1 MKMANTPVRQY
12 IGARYVPLFANP
24 AEWDNTQTY
33 EPLTIVI
40 HAGNSYTSRQ
50 YVPVGID
57 ITNNDFWALTG
68 NYNAQVE
75 AYRQEAQRALS
86 LAQTNKSDIADINTN
101 ITDIN
106 TNITDIDATLTALG
120 VENVEKA
127 TNAANKWNRFTQLFA
142 TPEDYGAVGDGIT
155 DDTTAIQNAIN
166 KNNFILFSP
175 KTYITTSPLQIPS
188 NKILFGFHQ
197 GVDTTGTIIR
207 NNSTAM
213 LEMQQD
219 SIYAGRQTTRSTT
232 IHGIRF
238 IGVNTNDFMISNT
251 QTLTLTNI
259 TLDNIDICVFN
270 KICKG
275 YILGSVF
282 NKLRLQNLNTT
293 GTIQGSDNYFTN
305 WYYAD
310 FNTTET
316 TDYAFNFNVLKLT
329 HIENIYITGNVN
341 GTTGAQTLLHFTACD
356 HLYINNI
363 ICDYANKYAIETYL
377 CNSLSIN
384 NINIR
389 GCGKDGTALIKI
401 NSGNNITL
409 DNIYVEAVHVGDE
422 IPATTKLIQ
431 VNNTR
436 IKINNI
442 YSEIPINYNIIN
454 QYIYNT
460 ILRTMLNINAD
471 IEPSATKKFTFA
483 KTHVFSNANT
493 YIYNVIIPEY
503 PTLQITREQ
512 DDTNI
517 YITITNN
524 TTETIPTNT
533 KMLIGW

>member
-1 MKMANTPVRQY
+1 MKMANTPVREY

-75 AYRQEAQRALS
+75 AYRQEAQHALS
-86 LAQTNKSDIADINTN
+86 LAQTNKSDIADIDT
-101 ITDIN
+101 I
-106 TNITDIDATLTALG
+106 LTALG

-127 TNAANKWNRFTQLFA
+127 TNTANKWNRFTQLFA

-175 KTYITTSPLQIPS
+175 KTYITTHPLQIPS

-207 NNSTAM
+207 NNNTAM

-219 SIYAGRQTTRSTT
+219 STYAGRQTTRSTT

-238 IGVNTNDFMISNT
+238 IGVNTNDFMVSNT
-251 QTLTLTNI
+251 QTLALTNI

-270 KICKG
+270 KICNKG
-275 YILGSVF
+275 YILSSIF
-282 NKLRLQNLNTT
+282 NKLRLQNLNTA
-293 GTIQGSDNYFTN
+293 GEIQGSDNYFTN

-341 GTTGAQTLLHFTACD
+341 GTTGAQTLLRFSACN

-389 GCGKDGTALIKI
+389 GCGKDGNALIFI

-422 IPATTKLIQ
+422 IPATTKLIR
-431 VNNTR
+431 VDNTR

-460 ILRTMLNINAD
+460 ILRTILNINAN

-483 KTHVFSNANT
+483 KTNVFPNTNT

-512 DDTNI
+512 DDKNI
-517 YITITNN
+517 YITIINN
-524 TTETIPTNT
+524 TTETIPTGT